1 MTVKNTQVLQ
11 SNGEASGHTEEDLM
25 SFSLVV
31 KNCLVGA
38 GESLIP
44 KGVGLR
50 PLPKVKDR
58 LSLRE
63 A

>member
-44 KGVGLR
+44 KG
-50 PLPKVKDR
+50 
-58 LSLRE
+58 